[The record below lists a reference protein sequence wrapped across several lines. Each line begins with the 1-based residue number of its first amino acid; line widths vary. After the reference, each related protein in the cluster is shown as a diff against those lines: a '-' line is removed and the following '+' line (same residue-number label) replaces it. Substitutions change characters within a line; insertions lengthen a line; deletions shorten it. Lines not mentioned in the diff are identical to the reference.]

1 MASLISLIKE
11 RNRTTPTW
19 LKILVPFLGVGGLG
33 IVVLLAAIVA
43 FIVTAWLGQPVPVLG
58 FDQTFEQ
65 PISFPHT
72 VHAGTDQLV
81 NADGSLRTN
90 PEGEALMALGLDCTF
105 CHRTV
110 TTQANAGVPPVEQCA
125 FCHQAIG
132 PDSSAPLTTLRENA
146 GIIGDSPS
154 AVNWKR
160 VHRMPDHVRFVHEP
174 HIRYLTANP
183 SAIGNADSSVTS
195 QASVEPAQVCSTCHG
210 DVAAMEQVEQVEP
223 LKMGQCLDCHRKNG
237 APTDCAVCHH

>member
-1 MASLISLIKE
+1 MA
-11 RNRTTPTW
+11 R
-19 LKILVPFLGVGGLG
+19 
-33 IVVLLAAIVA
+33 
-43 FIVTAWLGQPVPVLG
+43 QPVPVLG
-58 FDQTFEQ
+58 FDQSFEQ

-72 VHAGTDQLV
+72 VHAGTDQLT

-90 PEGEALMALGLDCTF
+90 PDGEALMALGLDCTF

-110 TTQANAGVPPVEQCA
+110 TSQANAGVPPVEQCA

-132 PDSSAPLTTLRENA
+132 PDSSEPLTSLRESA

-154 AVNWKR
+154 AINWKR

-195 QASVEPAQVCSTCHG
+195 L
-210 DVAAMEQVEQVEP
+210 AAAERPRSAPHVTVTWP
-223 LKMGQCLDCHRKNG
+223 LWRRSSRLSL
-237 APTDCAVCHH
+237 